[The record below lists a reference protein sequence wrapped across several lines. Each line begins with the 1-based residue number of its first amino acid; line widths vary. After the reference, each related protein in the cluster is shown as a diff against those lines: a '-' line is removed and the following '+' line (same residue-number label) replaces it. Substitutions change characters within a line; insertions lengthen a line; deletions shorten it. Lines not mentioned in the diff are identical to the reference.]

1 MLRRSSYTAVSLAVL
16 LVGRVSSSEVAQQ
29 GAAVSEPTDIL
40 RLPAALSQPFR
51 STAETES
58 AYREA
63 ELKMLMSIN
72 QVLGATKVYLPEAK
86 EGERKVITE
95 ALERLWFLT
104 TEPKIVR
111 IALKIVTETLT
122 ESDQE
127 ARIEDTAVL
136 QVIDRAMKLI
146 ERRIRQLQRG
156 RKSGANTI
164 FPDSGI
170 DLNLA
175 CTDRHRNSL
184 FGRLSPSRFAV
195 RGHEDEY
202 KPCPC
207 SEGDVLR
214 PPGHRYRNLMSNIA
228 EILDQQSATA
238 ETAAERD
245 VNYPVRER
253 GSGHH
258 RCGSDSGRFISTPPL
273 AGEILRVRGVSPA
286 TS

>member
-51 STAETES
+51 STSETES
-58 AYREA
+58 AYRET

-156 RKSGANTI
+156 QEIRRKY
-164 FPDSGI
+164 
-170 DLNLA
+170 NLP
-175 CTDRHRNSL
+175 R
-184 FGRLSPSRFAV
+184 FG
-195 RGHEDEY
+195 
-202 KPCPC
+202 
-207 SEGDVLR
+207 
-214 PPGHRYRNLMSNIA
+214 N
-228 EILDQQSATA
+228 
-238 ETAAERD
+238 
-245 VNYPVRER
+245 
-253 GSGHH
+253 
-258 RCGSDSGRFISTPPL
+258 
-273 AGEILRVRGVSPA
+273 
-286 TS
+286 